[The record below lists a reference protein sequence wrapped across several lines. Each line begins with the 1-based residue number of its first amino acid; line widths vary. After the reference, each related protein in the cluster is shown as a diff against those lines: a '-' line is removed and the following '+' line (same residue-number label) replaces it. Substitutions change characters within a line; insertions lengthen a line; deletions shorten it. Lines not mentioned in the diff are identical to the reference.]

1 MAVTALFAG
10 SFDPVTNGH
19 VDIIRRAR
27 PMFDRLVVA
36 VGDNPAK
43 SYMLE
48 QDLRM
53 SLIREA
59 VKDLEGVDVV
69 SFQGLLVD
77 ACRANNASV
86 IVRALRDSA
95 DFAGEARYALANRDL
110 SGLDTVFLL
119 ADPALMWVSSTIV
132 KEIRSYGGDFTRY
145 VPACVVEAVRSGGE
159 D

>member
-77 ACRANNASV
+77 A
-86 IVRALRDSA
+86 
-95 DFAGEARYALANRDL
+95 L
-110 SGLDTVFLL
+110 SL
-119 ADPALMWVSSTIV
+119 IH
-132 KEIRSYGGDFTRY
+132 I
-145 VPACVVEAVRSGGE
+145 
-159 D
+159 